1 MMHGQ
6 KNTKS
11 CIYFTYGLFSNAVGS
26 VSYGSSA

>member
-11 CIYFTYGLFSNAVGS
+11 CWY
-26 VSYGSSA
+26 

>member
-11 CIYFTYGLFSNAVGS
+11 NMTNRI
-26 VSYGSSA
+26 